1 MVWYEKHE
9 KIKGYKALEGIPRTA
24 PGNDCR
30 QRPKESGDVP
40 ALSADQYQEDWIA
53 CLALAS
59 TYMQPSIAIAILRAG
74 V

>member
-9 KIKGYKALEGIPRTA
+9 KIKGYTALEGIPRTA

-30 QRPKESGDVP
+30 QRPKESVVP
-40 ALSADQYQEDWIA
+40 ALSADQYQEDWIT
-53 CLALAS
+53 CLAPAS
-59 TYMQPSIAIAILRAG
+59 TFMQPSMAIAILRAG